1 MRARSGMCLGMSLP
15 RACHVSRLQVTAGA
29 NLAWG
34 LMTDETTTVTT
45 VIQNCDL
52 IQFPATLCT
61 SLLRSFA
68 SGVLHIIFNLLR
80 NFRQNCY
87 TLHKLLLRLPRFW
100 LCFTSS
106 GFALFSSVPPV
117 PTAFPLTF
125 RLASD
130 AVILLFSLRF
140 SRMTFFGTHIFIYSD
155 IFCCWFS

>member
-1 MRARSGMCLGMSLP
+1 MRARSGMSLP

-45 VIQNCDL
+45 VIQNGGL
-52 IQFPATLCT
+52 IQFPATLCS
-61 SLLRSFA
+61 SLLRTFA
-68 SGVLHIIFNLLR
+68 SGVLHNLLR
-80 NFRQNCY
+80 YFRQNCY
-87 TLHKLLLRLPRFW
+87 TLHKLLLRLPRIW

-106 GFALFSSVPPV
+106 GFVLFSFVPPL

-155 IFCCWFS
+155 IFCCCFLNFYPIL